1 MTIYKSAREIA
12 IMREAGRIVAECH
25 ATLAEKIKPG
35 VTTKELNGIAEAF
48 IKRSGAI
55 PSFKGHQGF
64 PACICTAVNDVI
76 CHGIPNSNPLQA
88 GDVIT
93 IDIGAKVKGY
103 HGDSAWSYAVGKV
116 PSEIEQ
122 LMKVTKE
129 CLFLG
134 IEKAQVGNRIG
145 DIGAAIQSHAESY
158 RYGVVRDFCGHGIG
172 RNLWEDPQPI
182 PHYGQPGRG
191 SLIMPGLTIA
201 IEPMITTGGWKMKID
216 ADGWTAR
223 TIDGSICVQY
233 EHSIAVT
240 KGETIILTQL

>member
-1 MTIYKSAREIA
+1 MIIYKSPREIA
-12 IMREAGRIVAECH
+12 IMKEAGRIVAECH
-25 ATLAEKIKPG
+25 AALAEKIKPG
-35 VTTKELNGIAEAF
+35 ISTKELDSIAEAF

-76 CHGIPNSNPLQA
+76 CHGIPNSNVLND

-93 IDIGAKVKGY
+93 VDIGAKVKGY

-116 PSEIEQ
+116 APEVEH

-134 IEKAQVGNRIG
+134 IEKAQIGNRIG
-145 DIGAAIQSHAESY
+145 DVGAAIQTHAERY
-158 RYGVVRDFCGHGIG
+158 RYGVVRDFCGHGVG
-172 RNLWEDPQPI
+172 RNLWEDPQV

-191 SLIMPGLTIA
+191 ALIMPGLTIA
-201 IEPMITTGGWKMKID
+201 IEPMITNGGWKMKVD
-216 ADGWTAR
+216 PDGWTAR
-223 TIDGSICVQY
+223 TLDGSVCIQY
-233 EHSIAVT
+233 EHTIAVT
-240 KGETIILTQL
+240 EEETIILTDLS